1 MVVMDRAFG
10 DRRKKNKKKKLP
22 SLFFVFLT
30 LVSIEEMLWVETVGG
45 NEQWLQNVSVMTDE
59 VKELLSL

>member
-1 MVVMDRAFG
+1 MTG
-10 DRRKKNKKKKLP
+10 EKKKNS

>member
-1 MVVMDRAFG
+1 MVVMVRPFG
-10 DRRKKNKKKKLP
+10 DRRKKKKLP
-22 SLFFVFLT
+22 SLFFVFLP
-30 LVSIEEMLWVETVGG
+30 LAPIAEMLWVETVGG